1 MSTSSAEKDWKEYI
15 REILQKNVKQ
25 PYDSHIDEFIN
36 FLEKLVNAWDSSST
50 NKKERY
56 AYHIALL
63 QATSNRTNVI
73 RAKLNAYYAYL
84 VFKKYTSAYRLM
96 KSKVV
101 AGGES
106 IYTWLRLYRD
116 ILRESTG

>member
-1 MSTSSAEKDWKEYI
+1 MSSTTNEKDWKEYI
-15 REILQKNVKQ
+15 REILTKNVKQ
-25 PYDSHIDEFIN
+25 PYDSHIDEFIG
-36 FLEKLVNAWDSSST
+36 FLDKLVSAWDSSNTS
-50 NKKERY
+50 KKEKY

-84 VFKKYTSAYRLM
+84 VYKKYTSAYRLM

-116 ILRESTG
+116 ILQGSS